1 VSWNQHTIFARAENV
16 AKDELFQPPSP
27 LTGAIFRVSSFSL
40 GYVYD
45 IPVGDHLAL
54 GLGAMGTLDVV
65 PSAIAR
71 AYGSSPTSYM
81 LFTRLKIK

>member
-1 VSWNQHTIFARAENV
+1 MRCFSLARGHNQTRFHT
-16 AKDELFQPPSP
+16 PSP
-27 LTGAIFRVSSFSL
+27 LTGDIFRVSAFSL

-45 IPVGDHLAL
+45 IPIVDHLAL
-54 GLGAMGTLDVV
+54 GLGAMGTIDAV
-65 PSAIAR
+65 PSAIVP